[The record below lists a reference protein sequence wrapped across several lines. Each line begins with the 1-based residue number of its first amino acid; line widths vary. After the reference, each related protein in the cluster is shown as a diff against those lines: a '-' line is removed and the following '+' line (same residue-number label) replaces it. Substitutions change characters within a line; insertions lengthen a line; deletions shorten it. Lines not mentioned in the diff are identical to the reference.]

1 MRDERGAL
9 IFFQTA
15 LRPDTARPLRRA
27 GAARGEVRQK
37 KMVLGDAERR
47 WSSLQFTVEK
57 VRSFN

>member
-47 WSSLQFTVEK
+47 WSSLQFTAATGK
-57 VRSFN
+57 LF